1 VPVTDTVVHTA
12 ADTVMSTRSQAVDI
26 QPSAQ
31 NRLRHLAV
39 TAIRVGAHSQ
49 SHTVVVRTTAF
60 DEYLSQPSAHIAVDT
75 VSSTRTL
82 RRTVLAVGA
91 VFSTQPMT
99 NSHGHT
105 AFDVWNTLGRSPE
118 PVLFILII
126 TRIPGRPILTGTEE
140 PSLRLKRVRGQSC
153 TRGHVLHAR
162 EPYHVDPL
170 FPSGNRVITSVHSS
184 LNSTNVHIALRS
196 QLHLSYDSCSVKI
209 RHTAVRVDTL
219 SVTAVHT
226 QRSTQSC

>member
-105 AFDVWNTLGRSPE
+105 AFDGWNTLGRSRTGAIHLDHNSDTGPAYPDRDRRAVSSAE
-118 PVLFILII
+118 
-126 TRIPGRPILTGTEE
+126 TRPWAVMHTW
-140 PSLRLKRVRGQSC
+140 
-153 TRGHVLHAR
+153 TRSAR
-162 EPYHVDPL
+162 
-170 FPSGNRVITSVHSS
+170 T
-184 LNSTNVHIALRS
+184 
-196 QLHLSYDSCSVKI
+196 
-209 RHTAVRVDTL
+209 
-219 SVTAVHT
+219 
-226 QRSTQSC
+226 